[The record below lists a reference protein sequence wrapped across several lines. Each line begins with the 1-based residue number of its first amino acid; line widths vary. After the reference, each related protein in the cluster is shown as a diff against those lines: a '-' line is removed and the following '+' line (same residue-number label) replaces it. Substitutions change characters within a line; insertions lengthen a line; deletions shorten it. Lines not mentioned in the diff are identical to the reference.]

1 MSRWKERLRASRR
14 QIEIDLL
21 YSDSRHL
28 YSPLYYAQYRVTLP
42 LIREHVK
49 GKLIDL
55 GCGDVPFKR
64 EIEGLVT
71 HYDTLDLFPKR
82 EDLTYMG
89 DIQDMP
95 SVPSGSYDSAIC
107 LEVLEHVADPFR
119 AVREIHRILAP
130 GGVLIISVPHLSR
143 LHDLPYD
150 YFRYTSFGLRSVLE
164 QAGFSV
170 LCVCQRG
177 GLLSF
182 LGHQISTVLLAMVW
196 NWGWIRRA
204 AWLINSWLVTRACF
218 VLDELL
224 SLDEEFAAGYVI
236 VAIKSSL
243 DRGQA
248 TELE

>member
-1 MSRWKERLRASRR
+1 MSQWKEHLRARRR
-14 QIEIDLL
+14 QLEIELL
-21 YSDSRHL
+21 YSGNRHL
-28 YSPLYYAQYRVTLP
+28 CSPLYYAQYRVTLP

-55 GCGDVPFKR
+55 GCGDVPFKHD
-64 EIEGLVT
+64 IEGLVT
-71 HYDTLDLFPKR
+71 RYDTLDLFPKR
-82 EDLTYMG
+82 ADLTYVS

-143 LHDLPYD
+143 LHDLPHD
-150 YFRYTSFGLRSVLE
+150 YFRYTSFGLRSILE
-164 QAGFSV
+164 QAGFNV
-170 LCVCQRG
+170 LCVRQRG

-182 LGHQISTVLLAMVW
+182 LGHQISTVLLATVW
-196 NWGWIRRA
+196 NWGWIRKA
-204 AWLINSWLVTRACF
+204 AWLVNSWLVTRICF

-224 SLDEEFAAGYVI
+224 SLGEEFAAGYVV
-236 VAIKSSL
+236 VAVKPSV
-243 DRGQA
+243 DRNR
-248 TELE
+248 